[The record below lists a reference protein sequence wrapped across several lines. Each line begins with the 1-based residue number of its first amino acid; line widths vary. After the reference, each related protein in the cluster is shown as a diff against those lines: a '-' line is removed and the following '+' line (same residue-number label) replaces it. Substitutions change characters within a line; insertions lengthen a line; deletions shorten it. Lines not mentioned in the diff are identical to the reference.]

1 VALSE
6 DQKAML
12 RLLAQREQGYEDIA
26 ALSGSSVED
35 VRARVKGAIAGLDG
49 TLSGDQKA
57 ILRLLAQREEGYD
70 DLAALSG
77 SSVEAVRARVKD
89 ALAGL
94 DGESAGRK
102 PAAPERA
109 PVPPPSPPER
119 PPSPPSEPP
128 RPPAARRPAATL
140 AAKKVAPAGLK
151 LPEDRGVRRAL
162 AAGAAVVLLIVVL
175 LVTGVLGEG
184 GPSDSTATTTGGES
198 APTGGEE
205 TGTPTANGGKAATE
219 AILKPVDGGNGEG
232 QALFGRAGQKVIVL
246 FGAKGLQQAP
256 KGETYT
262 VSLVRSAS
270 ERLPLIATSATK
282 SGIIS
287 GRFEVAPQVLGLLAA
302 GFDTMELSIVPNDE
316 LRTALAEARTAKKA
330 PSYGGTPVLEGPV
343 TGPIVEAGEAE
354 EEEEEEEEEG

>member
-35 VRARVKGAIAGLDG
+35 VRAKVKGAIAGLDG

-57 ILRLLAQREEGYD
+57 MLRLLAQREEGYED
-70 DLAALSG
+70 IAALSG

-89 ALAGL
+89 ALSGL
-94 DGESAGRK
+94 EGEVVEAE
-102 PAAPERA
+102 PAVPAKAPE
-109 PVPPPSPPER
+109 PPSPPPEPR
-119 PPSPPSEPP
+119 RAPPSEPP
-128 RPPAARRPAATL
+128 RPRAAKP
-140 AAKKVAPAGLK
+140 AAKKAAPAGLK

-162 AAGAAVVLLIVVL
+162 AAGSAVLLLIVVL
-175 LVTGVLGEG
+175 LVTGVLGG
-184 GPSDSTATTTGGES
+184 DDGSSDSAATTTGGES
-198 APTGGEE
+198 ALNGGEK
-205 TGTPTANGGKAATE
+205 TGAPTANGGKEPTE
-219 AILKPVDGGNGEG
+219 AILEPVGGGEGEG
-232 QALFGRAGQKVIVL
+232 QALFGRTGQKVVLL
-246 FGAKGLQQAP
+246 FGAKGLQPAP
-256 KGETYT
+256 QGQTYT

-282 SGIIS
+282 SGVIS
-287 GRFEVAPQVLGLLAA
+287 GRFEVAPQVLGLLAS

-316 LRTALAEARTAKKA
+316 LRTALAQARKAKKA

-343 TGPIVEAGEAE
+343 TGPIVEAGE
-354 EEEEEEEEEG
+354 EEG

>member
-35 VRARVKGAIAGLDG
+35 VRTRVKGAIAGLDG
-49 TLSGDQKA
+49 TLSGDQRA
-57 ILRLLAQREEGYD
+57 ILRLLAQREEGYED
-70 DLAALSG
+70 IAALSG
-77 SSVEAVRARVKD
+77 SSVETVRVKVKD

-94 DGESAGRK
+94 EGESGGRK
-102 PAAPERA
+102 PATPEKAPE
-109 PVPPPSPPER
+109 PPPPP
-119 PPSPPSEPP
+119 P
-128 RPPAARRPAATL
+128 PPAERRPAPAPKPPASTAGR
-140 AAKKVAPAGLK
+140 AAKKVAPGGLK

-162 AAGAAVVLLIVVL
+162 AAGGAVVLLIVVL
-175 LVTGVLGEG
+175 LVTGVLGG
-184 GPSDSTATTTGGES
+184 DDSSSDSAATTTGGEG
-198 APTGGEE
+198 ALNGGEE
-205 TGTPTANGGKAATE
+205 NGTPTANGGKEPTE
-219 AILKPVDGGNGEG
+219 AVLEPVDGGEGEG
-232 QALFGRAGQKVIVL
+232 QALFGRTGQKVVVL

-256 KGETYT
+256 QGETYT

-316 LRTALAEARTAKKA
+316 LRTALAQARKSKKA
-330 PSYGGTPVLEGPV
+330 PSYGGTLVLEGPV
-343 TGPIVEAGEAE
+343 TGPIVEAGE
-354 EEEEEEEEEG
+354 EEEEEG

>member
-26 ALSGSSVED
+26 ALSASSVED
-35 VRARVKGAIAGLDG
+35 VRSRVKGAIAGLDA
-49 TLSGDQKA
+49 TNLSGDQRA
-57 ILRLLAQREEGYD
+57 MLRLLAQREEGYD
-70 DLAALSG
+70 DIAALTG
-77 SSVEAVRARVKD
+77 SSVEAVRVRVKD

-94 DGESAGRK
+94 DGDVVEAR
-102 PAAPERA
+102 PAAPEKA
-109 PVPPPSPPER
+109 PEPAPPSPER
-119 PPSPPSEPP
+119 RRAPTPKP
-128 RPPAARRPAATL
+128 RPPAPRR
-140 AAKKVAPAGLK
+140 AAKKVPPAGLK

-162 AAGAAVVLLIVVL
+162 AAGGAVLLGIVLL
-175 LVTGVLGEG
+175 LVTGVLGDDG
-184 GPSDSTATTTGGES
+184 SSSDSAGTTAGGES
-198 APTGGEE
+198 ALNGGEE
-205 TGTPTANGGKAATE
+205 TGAPTSNGGKQPTE
-219 AILKPVDGGNGEG
+219 AILEAVDGGDGEG
-232 QALFGRAGQKVIVL
+232 QALFGRTGQKVVVL

-256 KGETYT
+256 QGETYT

-316 LRTALAEARTAKKA
+316 LRTALAKARTAKKA

-354 EEEEEEEEEG
+354 EEG

>member
-35 VRARVKGAIAGLDG
+35 VRARVKGAVAGLDG
-49 TLSGDQKA
+49 TLSGDERA

-70 DLAALSG
+70 DIAALSG
-77 SSVEAVRARVKD
+77 SSVEAVRAKVKD

-94 DGESAGRK
+94 EGESAAK
-102 PAAPERA
+102 EPAAPEKA
-109 PVPPPSPPER
+109 PKPPPPPPPSPP
-119 PPSPPSEPP
+119 PPPE
-128 RPPAARRPAATL
+128 RRPAPAPKPPPPAPGR

-151 LPEDRGVRRAL
+151 LPEDRGLRRAL
-162 AAGAAVVLLIVVL
+162 AAGGAVVLVIVLL
-175 LVTGVLGEG
+175 LVTGVLGDDDG
-184 GPSDSTATTTGGES
+184 SSSGSAVTPTGG
-198 APTGGEE
+198 ATALGGGEE
-205 TGTPTANGGKAATE
+205 TGTPAANGGKQPTE
-219 AILKPVDGGNGEG
+219 AILEPVGGGDGEG
-232 QALFGRAGQKVIVL
+232 QALFGRTGQKVVVL
-246 FGAKGLQQAP
+246 FGAKGLQPAP
-256 KGETYT
+256 QGQTYT

-270 ERLPLIATSATK
+270 ERLPLIATSATR

-287 GRFEVAPQVLGLLAA
+287 GRFEVSPQVLGLLAA

-316 LRTALAEARTAKKA
+316 LRTALAKARTAKKA
-330 PSYGGTPVLEGPV
+330 PDYGGTPVLRGPV

-354 EEEEEEEEEG
+354 EEG